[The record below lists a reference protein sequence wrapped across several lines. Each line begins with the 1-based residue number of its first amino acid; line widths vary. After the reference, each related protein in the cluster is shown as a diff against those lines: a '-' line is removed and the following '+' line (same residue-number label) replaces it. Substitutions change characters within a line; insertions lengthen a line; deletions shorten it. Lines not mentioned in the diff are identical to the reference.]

1 METIDS
7 EVQNKAKDSK
17 KTTLH
22 NKIEKFFIKSLE
34 NIALRQRASCNSIN
48 MQSYD
53 LNKI

>member
-7 EVQNKAKDSK
+7 EVKTKQRVA

-34 NIALRQRASCNSIN
+34 NSIKAASK
-48 MQSYD
+48 
-53 LNKI
+53 L